1 MEPEQLSASL
11 HFSKKK
17 QSQGILSEIENLLL
31 KCFEEKRPTTEVN
44 SSHLPGRRKMETLG
58 SF

>member
-31 KCFEEKRPTTEVN
+31 KCFKEKRPTTEVN

-58 SF
+58 